1 MIQYLQQCQTQKGID
16 PSQLN
21 KNILILYGTQGGTS
35 LEAAK
40 QIQSQLKENNVPS
53 EIRSMEHVQAKDLL
67 KESRVILVCCTYG
80 QGEFPPSAKSF
91 WASLNDSSIVKNN
104 QYLSHLEF
112 AVFGLGSTQYKYRS
126 FTVNGP
132 SVGNSMKQVDY
143 WMNNS
148 PPWAAN
154 DSSSVAW
161 ST

>member
-1 MIQYLQQCQTQKGID
+1 MQQCQTQKGID

-148 PPWAAN
+148 PP
-154 DSSSVAW
+154 
-161 ST
+161 